1 MIISRIH
8 PRPILREALPLLLIT
23 LGAAAVLALV
33 GYLWLSGGAISA
45 ALFVLWFFRNPE
57 RAIPS
62 EQKTVVSPADGR
74 VVEVSKVYEDRFLH
88 GKAIKIG
95 IFMSP
100 LDVHVNR
107 IPYGGKIL
115 NIRHQAGKFLSAFKA
130 NASME
135 NEQNAVLLE
144 TPTGQRILFVQIA
157 GLLARRIVYW
167 IHEGEQVQTGQR
179 FGLIKFGSRMDLYLP
194 ADTKISV
201 KPSEKV
207 KAGATRMGVMR

>member
-1 MIISRIH
+1 VIISRIH
-8 PRPILREALPLLLIT
+8 PRPILREALPLLFIT

>member
-1 MIISRIH
+1 
-8 PRPILREALPLLLIT
+8 
-23 LGAAAVLALV
+23 
-33 GYLWLSGGAISA
+33 
-45 ALFVLWFFRNPE
+45 
-57 RAIPS
+57 
-62 EQKTVVSPADGR
+62 
-74 VVEVSKVYEDRFLH
+74 
-88 GKAIKIG
+88 
-95 IFMSP
+95 MSP

-194 ADTKISV
+194 TDTKISV